1 MLGVQDSQ
9 QHPHFWCAWLPVPG
23 PHCPGTQG
31 LPATESSTSS
41 ELQES
46 SGAENELASTATDEA
61 HVASD
66 ITVDEEAML
75 QAKLKQLDIAEQTL
89 QKTNRV
95 ALLEKVIKQRLAT
108 LSESSQPSSAKAN
121 HTSPPFAQSAGL
133 GLANTNKQGPPQL
146 PLEALLAGAK
156 QA

>member
-46 SGAENELASTATDEA
+46 SGAENELASTATDKA

-75 QAKLKQLDIAEQTL
+75 QAKLKQLHIAEQAL

-108 LSESSQPSSAKAN
+108 LSESSQPSFAKAN

>member
-1 MLGVQDSQ
+1 MADQEEEDKRIITCSGCKI
-9 QHPHFWCAWLPVPG
+9 PHSIHIFGVPG

-46 SGAENELASTATDEA
+46 SGAENELASAAADEA

-75 QAKLKQLDIAEQTL
+75 QAKLKQLHIAEQAL

-95 ALLEKVIKQRLAT
+95 ALLKKAIKQWLAM
-108 LSESSQPSSAKAN
+108 LSESSQPSSL
-121 HTSPPFAQSAGL
+121 TIRVRWSPPVVQSAGL
-133 GLANTNKQGPPQL
+133 GMANTK
-146 PLEALLAGAK
+146 E
-156 QA
+156 